1 MVSIDRNEILKL
13 LSRCHPEIAARFGVR
28 DLAIFGSFAQNR
40 QKSGSDLDVLV
51 EFTRAATFDGFMD
64 LKFYLEDLLGLR
76 VDLVTS
82 KALRKELKKAIEKDL
97 IHVS

>member
-1 MVSIDRNEILKL
+1 M
-13 LSRCHPEIAARFGVR
+13 
-28 DLAIFGSFAQNR
+28 
-40 QKSGSDLDVLV
+40 LV

>member
-13 LSRCHPEIAARFGVR
+13 LSHCRPEIVARFGVR
-28 DLAIFGSFAQNR
+28 NLAIFGSFAQDR

-64 LKFYLEDLLGLR
+64 LKFYLEDILGLR

-82 KALRKELKKAIEKDL
+82 KALRKELKIAIEKDL

>member
-1 MVSIDRNEILKL
+1 MVSIDRNEVLKL
-13 LSRCHPEIAARFGVR
+13 LSRFRSEIVARFGVR
-28 DLAIFGSFAQNR
+28 DLAFFGSFAQDR

-51 EFTRAATFDGFMD
+51 EFTRAATFDGFID
-64 LKFYLEDLLGLR
+64 LKLYLGDILGLR